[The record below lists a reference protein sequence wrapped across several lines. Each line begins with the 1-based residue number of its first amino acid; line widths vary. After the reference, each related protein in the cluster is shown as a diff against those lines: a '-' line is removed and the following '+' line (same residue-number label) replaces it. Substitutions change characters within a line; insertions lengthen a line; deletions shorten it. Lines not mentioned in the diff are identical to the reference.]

1 MVSKKFTL
9 ILFLFAF
16 LCISCDV
23 LQKKPRSVPN
33 LKGIS
38 VKGEDFSFEFN
49 QCRSTIIAFG
59 ASFCPPCKVD
69 HEIFTQI
76 YDSLKSDSLCVLY
89 VNADEDLKTM
99 QNYVKNMEIPYPS
112 LHWNYELMNNLG
124 NPNLLPTYFIADQNG
139 NIKIYAKGM
148 LGKSGITKLRQ
159 YLQGTK

>member
-23 LQKKPRSVPN
+23 LPKSPRSVPN

-38 VKGEDFSFEFN
+38 VKGEDFSFEFS

-99 QNYVKNMEIPYPS
+99 QNYVKKMEIPYPS

>member
-23 LQKKPRSVPN
+23 LQKKTRSVPN

-38 VKGEDFSFEFN
+38 VKGEDFSFEFS

-69 HEIFTQI
+69 HEIFTLI
-76 YDSLKSDSLCVLY
+76 YDSLKSVSLCVLY
-89 VNADEDLKTM
+89 VNADEDFKTM